1 MKHVK
6 LSKITYFFET
16 IASVRKELRPYM
28 NALMTSHCHLSVKYE
43 CCVSQRSVKTLIMW
57 GGKRLHHIMA
67 NLIRK
72 YVPKLSEW
80 VLFCTRYDRKHF
92 GVFFSVH
99 SVVPVSE
106 NKWLLCWIYTSGFY
120 FLRLHYLGM
129 SFCTCLPNFVQ
140 ICDIV
145 MTSYAFFKMET
156 MAS

>member
-1 MKHVK
+1 
-6 LSKITYFFET
+6 
-16 IASVRKELRPYM
+16 M

-57 GGKRLHHIMA
+57 GGKCLHHIIA

-72 YVPKLSEW
+72 YVPKLIRMGL
-80 VLFCTRYDRKHF
+80 VLYKIWQKTFWC
-92 GVFFSVH
+92 VFSVH

-106 NKWLLCWIYTSGFY
+106 NKWPLCWISTSGFH